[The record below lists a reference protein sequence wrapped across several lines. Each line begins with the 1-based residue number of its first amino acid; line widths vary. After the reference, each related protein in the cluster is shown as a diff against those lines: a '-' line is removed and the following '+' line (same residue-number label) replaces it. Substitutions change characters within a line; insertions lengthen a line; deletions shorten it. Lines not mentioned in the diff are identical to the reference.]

1 MKENLKVKKL
11 QLELE
16 EENVQLQ
23 KSIIK
28 RSELDMQLLELS
40 QQKNLE
46 DKRAKLLLTKSNST
60 SSRCLKTVQLA

>member
-1 MKENLKVKKL
+1 M

>member
-28 RSELDMQLLELS
+28 RSELDMQLLEWS